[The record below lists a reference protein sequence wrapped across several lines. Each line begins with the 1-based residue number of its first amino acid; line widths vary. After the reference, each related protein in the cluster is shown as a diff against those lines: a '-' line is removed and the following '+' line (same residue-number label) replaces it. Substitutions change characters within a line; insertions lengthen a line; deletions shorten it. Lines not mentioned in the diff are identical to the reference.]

1 MRVVGIAII
10 TALLSAGCAIQA
22 GEPLPEETQRP
33 NELVGVSGGV
43 SGDEEPGINAH
54 PQALPRG
61 SLGPNGPAADSPNPS
76 PWTGGSTGDP
86 HTGNAN
92 GDPSGSGSGSGGNTD
107 NPNPSPWQNPSG
119 THWGGVGNGSGNNV
133 GTGG

>member
-22 GEPLPEETQRP
+22 GDPQPEETQRP
-33 NELVGVSGGV
+33 NELVGISGG
-43 SGDEEPGINAH
+43 EEPTVNAR
-54 PQALPRG
+54 PQVLPRTP
-61 SLGPNGPAADSPNPS
+61 LGQNGPAADSPNPS
-76 PWTGGSTGDP
+76 PWTGGSNGDP
-86 HTGNAN
+86 HTGNPN

-107 NPNPSPWQNPSG
+107 NPNPSPWSNPTG
-119 THWGGVGNGSGNNV
+119 PHWGGVGGGNGNNV

>member
-33 NELVGVSGGV
+33 NELVGISGGEAPNV
-43 SGDEEPGINAH
+43 NAH
-54 PQALPRG
+54 PQVLPRTP
-61 SLGPNGPAADSPNPS
+61 LGQNG
-76 PWTGGSTGDP
+76 GG
-86 HTGNAN
+86 A
-92 GDPSGSGSGSGGNTD
+92 
-107 NPNPSPWQNPSG
+107 
-119 THWGGVGNGSGNNV
+119 HWGGVGGGSSNNG

>member
-33 NELVGVSGGV
+33 NELVGVSGGEV
-43 SGDEEPGINAH
+43 PTVNAH
-54 PQALPRG
+54 PQALPRTPLG
-61 SLGPNGPAADSPNPS
+61 QNGPNADSPNPS

-86 HTGNAN
+86 HSGNGN

-107 NPNPSPWQNPSG
+107 NPNPSPWANPSG
-119 THWGGVGNGSGNNV
+119 PHWGGVGNPSGNNV

>member
-33 NELVGVSGGV
+33 NELVGISGGEQHTV
-43 SGDEEPGINAH
+43 NAR
-54 PQALPRG
+54 PQVLPRTP
-61 SLGPNGPAADSPNPS
+61 LGQNGPAADSPNPS

-86 HTGNAN
+86 HTGNVN

-107 NPNPSPWQNPSG
+107 NPNPSPWSNQTGP
-119 THWGGVGNGSGNNV
+119 HWGGVGNGNNV

>member
-22 GEPLPEETQRP
+22 GEPLPEESQRP
-33 NELVGVSGGV
+33 TELVGVSGGGV
-43 SGDEEPGINAH
+43 EPGANTH
-54 PQALPRG
+54 PQVLPH
-61 SLGPNGPAADSPNPS
+61 SPLGKNGPAADSPNPS
-76 PWTGGSTGDP
+76 PWTGGSTDP
-86 HTGNAN
+86 HTGNDN

-107 NPNPSPWQNPSG
+107 NPNPSPWQNG
-119 THWGGVGNGSGNNV
+119 TGPHWGGAGNG